1 MEIIIMVIII
11 IIIIIVVVVVV
22 CNSARAGMAQSVQR
36 LATGWAVRDR
46 IPLRQCLPH
55 S

>member
-1 MEIIIMVIII
+1 MDIIIMVIII
-11 IIIIIVVVVVV
+11 IFVVVVV

-46 IPLRQCLPH
+46 IPLGQCLPH
-55 S
+55 P